1 MELPFETNSRG
12 NYASYVWTRPEPQND
27 WWDGG
32 YNYMDRSIIWVGVF
46 ESYTPKL
53 IETLNAKTADEIVFA
68 LQRMELLAP
77 CLFVFPLPE
86 TIEILGENTG
96 DVDQLVTFGTGK
108 IRYDK
113 QDNIK
118 VPIRIES
125 LKPAYQWMHYR
136 QKRYDRGYI
145 LYSADGKYKRTSGWF
160 RLPRR
165 RQPPRSCKYNLYRKK
180 EYIPANF
187 K

>member
-86 TIEILGENTG
+86 TIEILGDNTG
-96 DVDQLVTFGTGK
+96 TLTNWLHLEPVRFGMIKIQYQSTDSNRITETGLSM
-108 IRYDK
+108 DA
-113 QDNIK
+113 
-118 VPIRIES
+118 
-125 LKPAYQWMHYR
+125 L
-136 QKRYDRGYI
+136 
-145 LYSADGKYKRTSGWF
+145 
-160 RLPRR
+160 
-165 RQPPRSCKYNLYRKK
+165 
-180 EYIPANF
+180 
-187 K
+187 